1 MSDEAFV
8 TLSTNDNY
16 CLGALVL
23 GHSLRDV
30 GTSRK
35 LVILVTPSV
44 SADMRKCLS
53 KVYDLVR
60 EVDVMHSNEHK
71 ILEVMKRPELGV
83 TLTKL
88 HCWRLTQFKK
98 CVFMDADTLPLKNI
112 DELFER
118 DELSAVCDIGWPD
131 CFNTGIF
138 VFRPSETTFASL
150 CKLASESG
158 SFDGGDQGLLNT
170 YFSDWATSDISK
182 HLSFV
187 YNMSSVSTYSYPAAY
202 QRFGDTVKVVHFLG
216 ALKPW
221 MYGFNAMTRK
231 VIPPPV
237 GSQTQQLE
245 HVQKWWSVFI
255 NQVQPNLTSDCIG
268 NFTIIDQDCFG
279 KSPPFDYAEHKE
291 KQLIK
296 HDTGTCLLHENIDVD
311 KHFDE
316 NNKTKGKSENVDLN
330 NDDEDDYQKK
340 DLEDGLASQLA
351 KLRLDSPHDSHYPGV
366 IGSSVHLDDYSR
378 KRAWESGAI
387 DYMGVD
393 CFENIQRKLDE
404 AIGETS
410 YFIPTEESFDADVP
424 SDETTPSTEQPTTS
438 I

>member
-23 GHSLRDV
+23 GHSLRNV

-245 HVQKWWSVFI
+245 HVQKWWSVFM
-255 NQVQPNLTSDCIG
+255 NQVQPNLTSDC
-268 NFTIIDQDCFG
+268 
-279 KSPPFDYAEHKE
+279 
-291 KQLIK
+291 
-296 HDTGTCLLHENIDVD
+296 
-311 KHFDE
+311 
-316 NNKTKGKSENVDLN
+316 
-330 NDDEDDYQKK
+330 
-340 DLEDGLASQLA
+340 DGLASQLA